1 MSNDQLIKPHAG
13 YSVDCRYTHI
23 SVGCILLNRT
33 DCYVWIR
40 RKNLYL
46 LVLG

>member
-33 DCYVWIR
+33 DCYV
-40 RKNLYL
+40 
-46 LVLG
+46 